1 MIKLLENT
9 KLEKESLTITNL
21 DKTLFIRMMAILKKE
36 FAIAAIPN
44 NKTLTTK
51 QAKETIKLYNELF
64 EADINRIKI

>member
-1 MIKLLENT
+1 MIKIIEKANLKKEN
-9 KLEKESLTITNL
+9 LTITNL

-36 FAIAAIPN
+36 FTIAANPI

-64 EADINRIKI
+64 EANINKIKI